1 MTSISSYLN
10 SKILSPLNNA
20 WVKLGEILGRIIA
33 PIVMAIV
40 YFFILTP
47 ISLLVRLFGKDL
59 IGLTWFDL
67 LKKEDGPLEWLQF
80 TEYLISSV
88 FGIFIYLKSKNKN
101 SINSFIWLILSVFC
115 FIVAAEEI
123 SWGERITGFSINS
136 LTEISIQSETN
147 LHNLPFFHDFFL
159 DPILI
164 GICILFGWIGW
175 RKWPYLNSIPNKKLS
190 LFFLI
195 TALYIFYYEISWAS
209 TVEHIRNDLE
219 IYEFLLSTGIFL
231 HFWNN
236 FKLFVKANSQ

>member
-1 MTSISSYLN
+1 M
-10 SKILSPLNNA
+10 
-20 WVKLGEILGRIIA
+20 KLIKTPWGEISPEVNLF
-33 PIVMAIV
+33 PIYYILFIYGFVYILPYGENIV
-40 YFFILTP
+40 
-47 ISLLVRLFGKDL
+47 
-59 IGLTWFDL
+59 GLTWFNL
-67 LKKEDGPLEWLQF
+67 LKLEDGPLEWLQF
-80 TEYLISSV
+80 SEYFISSI
-88 FGIFIYLKSKNKN
+88 FGIFIYFKNKN
-101 SINSFIWLILSVFC
+101 KNTINSFIWIILSAFC
-115 FIVAAEEI
+115 LIVAAEEI

-164 GICILFGWIGW
+164 AICILFGWIGW

-209 TVEHIRNDLE
+209 TVKHIRNDLE

-231 HFWNN
+231 HFWNS
-236 FKLFVKANSQ
+236 FKVFVKGNSQ

>member
-1 MTSISSYLN
+1 M
-10 SKILSPLNNA
+10 
-20 WVKLGEILGRIIA
+20 KLIKTPWGEISPEVNLF
-33 PIVMAIV
+33 PIYYILFIYGFVYILPYGENIV
-40 YFFILTP
+40 
-47 ISLLVRLFGKDL
+47 
-59 IGLTWFDL
+59 GLTWFNL
-67 LKKEDGPLEWLQF
+67 LKLEDGPLEWLQF
-80 TEYLISSV
+80 SEYFISSI
-88 FGIFIYLKSKNKN
+88 FGIFIYFKNKN
-101 SINSFIWLILSVFC
+101 KNTINSFIWLILSAFC

-164 GICILFGWIGW
+164 AICILFGWIGW

-236 FKLFVKANSQ
+236 FKLFVKGNPQ

>member
-1 MTSISSYLN
+1 MKSIKTPWGNISPEVNLFPIYFLLFIYGLVY
-10 SKILSPLNNA
+10 ILPY
-20 WVKLGEILGRIIA
+20 GENI
-33 PIVMAIV
+33 
-40 YFFILTP
+40 
-47 ISLLVRLFGKDL
+47 

-67 LKKEDGPLEWLQF
+67 LKIEDGPLEWLQF
-80 TEYLISSV
+80 FEYLISSI
-88 FGIFIYLKSKNKN
+88 FGVVIFFKSKYKN
-101 SINSFIWLILSVFC
+101 TLNSFIWLILSTFC

-147 LHNLPFFHDFFL
+147 LHNLPFFHDFLL

-164 GICILFGWIGW
+164 AICILFGWVGW
-175 RKWPYLNSIPNKKLS
+175 RRWPYLTSIPNKKLS

-236 FKLFVKANSQ
+236 FKLSIKGNTK

>member
-1 MTSISSYLN
+1 M
-10 SKILSPLNNA
+10 
-20 WVKLGEILGRIIA
+20 KLIKTPWGEISPEVNLF
-33 PIVMAIV
+33 PIYYILFIYGFVYILPYGENIV
-40 YFFILTP
+40 
-47 ISLLVRLFGKDL
+47 
-59 IGLTWFDL
+59 GLTWFNL
-67 LKKEDGPLEWLQF
+67 LKLEDGPLEWLQF
-80 TEYLISSV
+80 SEYFISSI
-88 FGIFIYLKSKNKN
+88 FGIFIYFKIKNKKTIN
-101 SINSFIWLILSVFC
+101 SIIWLILSAFC

-164 GICILFGWIGW
+164 TICILFGWIGW

-236 FKLFVKANSQ
+236 FKLFFRGNSQ

>member
-1 MTSISSYLN
+1 M
-10 SKILSPLNNA
+10 
-20 WVKLGEILGRIIA
+20 KLIKTPWGEISPEVNLF
-33 PIVMAIV
+33 PIYYILFIYGFVYILPYGENIV
-40 YFFILTP
+40 
-47 ISLLVRLFGKDL
+47 
-59 IGLTWFDL
+59 GLTWFNL
-67 LKKEDGPLEWLQF
+67 LKLEDGPLEWLQF
-80 TEYLISSV
+80 SEYFISSI
-88 FGIFIYLKSKNKN
+88 FGIFIYFKSINKKT
-101 SINSFIWLILSVFC
+101 INSFIWLIFSAFC
-115 FIVAAEEI
+115 FFVAAEEI
-123 SWGERITGFSINS
+123 SWGERITGFSLNS

-164 GICILFGWIGW
+164 AICILFGWIGW

-236 FKLFVKANSQ
+236 FKLFIRGNSQ

>member
-1 MTSISSYLN
+1 M
-10 SKILSPLNNA
+10 
-20 WVKLGEILGRIIA
+20 KLIKTPWGEISPEVNLF
-33 PIVMAIV
+33 PIYYILFIYGFVYILPYGENIV
-40 YFFILTP
+40 
-47 ISLLVRLFGKDL
+47 
-59 IGLTWFDL
+59 GLTWFNL
-67 LKKEDGPLEWLQF
+67 LKLEDGPLEWLQF
-80 TEYLISSV
+80 FEYFISSI
-88 FGIFIYLKSKNKN
+88 FGIFIYFKNKN
-101 SINSFIWLILSVFC
+101 KNTINSFIWLIFSAFC

-164 GICILFGWIGW
+164 TICILFGWIGW

-209 TVEHIRNDLE
+209 TVKHIRNDLE

-236 FKLFVKANSQ
+236 FKFFLKGNS

>member
-1 MTSISSYLN
+1 M
-10 SKILSPLNNA
+10 
-20 WVKLGEILGRIIA
+20 KLIKTPWGEISPEVNLF
-33 PIVMAIV
+33 PIYYILFIYGFVYILPYGENIV
-40 YFFILTP
+40 
-47 ISLLVRLFGKDL
+47 
-59 IGLTWFDL
+59 GLTWFNL
-67 LKKEDGPLEWLQF
+67 LKLEDGPLEWLQF
-80 TEYLISSV
+80 SEYFISSI
-88 FGIFIYLKSKNKN
+88 FGIFIYFKNKN
-101 SINSFIWLILSVFC
+101 KNTINSFIWLILSAFC

-164 GICILFGWIGW
+164 TICILFGWIGW

-236 FKLFVKANSQ
+236 FKLFFKGNPQ

>member
-1 MTSISSYLN
+1 M
-10 SKILSPLNNA
+10 
-20 WVKLGEILGRIIA
+20 KLIKTPWGEISPEVNLF
-33 PIVMAIV
+33 PIYYILFIYGFVYILPYGENIV
-40 YFFILTP
+40 
-47 ISLLVRLFGKDL
+47 
-59 IGLTWFDL
+59 GLTWFNL
-67 LKKEDGPLEWLQF
+67 LKLEDGPLEWLQF
-80 TEYLISSV
+80 SEYFISSI
-88 FGIFIYLKSKNKN
+88 FGIFIYFKNKN
-101 SINSFIWLILSVFC
+101 KNTINSFIWLILSAFC

-164 GICILFGWIGW
+164 AICILFGWIGW

-236 FKLFVKANSQ
+236 FKLFVKGNSQ

>member
-1 MTSISSYLN
+1 M
-10 SKILSPLNNA
+10 
-20 WVKLGEILGRIIA
+20 KLIKTPWGEISPEVNLF
-33 PIVMAIV
+33 PIYYILFIYGFVYILPYGENIV
-40 YFFILTP
+40 
-47 ISLLVRLFGKDL
+47 
-59 IGLTWFDL
+59 GLTWFNL
-67 LKKEDGPLEWLQF
+67 LKLEDGPLEWLQF
-80 TEYLISSV
+80 SEYFISSI
-88 FGIFIYLKSKNKN
+88 FGIFIYFKNKN
-101 SINSFIWLILSVFC
+101 KNTINSFIWLIFSAFC

-164 GICILFGWIGW
+164 AICILFGWIGW

-236 FKLFVKANSQ
+236 FKLVVRGNSQ

>member
-1 MTSISSYLN
+1 M
-10 SKILSPLNNA
+10 
-20 WVKLGEILGRIIA
+20 KLIKTPWGEISPEVNLF
-33 PIVMAIV
+33 PIYYILFIYGFVYILPYGENIV
-40 YFFILTP
+40 
-47 ISLLVRLFGKDL
+47 
-59 IGLTWFDL
+59 GLTWFNL
-67 LKKEDGPLEWLQF
+67 LKLEDGPLEWLQF
-80 TEYLISSV
+80 SEYFISSI
-88 FGIFIYLKSKNKN
+88 FGIFIYFKNKN
-101 SINSFIWLILSVFC
+101 KNTINSFIWLIFSAFC

-164 GICILFGWIGW
+164 AICILFGWIGW

-231 HFWNN
+231 HFWNS
-236 FKLFVKANSQ
+236 FKVFVKGNSQ

>member
-1 MTSISSYLN
+1 M
-10 SKILSPLNNA
+10 
-20 WVKLGEILGRIIA
+20 KLIKTPWGEISPEVNLF
-33 PIVMAIV
+33 PIYYILFIYGFVYILPYGENIV
-40 YFFILTP
+40 
-47 ISLLVRLFGKDL
+47 
-59 IGLTWFDL
+59 GLTWFNL
-67 LKKEDGPLEWLQF
+67 LKLEDGPLEWLQF
-80 TEYLISSV
+80 SEYFISSI
-88 FGIFIYLKSKNKN
+88 FGIFIYFKNKN
-101 SINSFIWLILSVFC
+101 KNTINSFIWLILSAFC
-115 FIVAAEEI
+115 FIVGAEEI

-136 LTEISIQSETN
+136 LTEMSIQSETN

-164 GICILFGWIGW
+164 TICILFGWIGW

-236 FKLFVKANSQ
+236 LKLFIKGNSQ

>member
-1 MTSISSYLN
+1 M
-10 SKILSPLNNA
+10 
-20 WVKLGEILGRIIA
+20 KLIKTPWGEISPEVNLF
-33 PIVMAIV
+33 PIYYILFIYGFVYILPYGENIV
-40 YFFILTP
+40 
-47 ISLLVRLFGKDL
+47 
-59 IGLTWFDL
+59 GLTWFNL
-67 LKKEDGPLEWLQF
+67 LKLEDGPLEWLQF
-80 TEYLISSV
+80 SEYFISSI
-88 FGIFIYLKSKNKN
+88 FGIFIYFKNKN
-101 SINSFIWLILSVFC
+101 KNTINSFIWLIFSAFC

-159 DPILI
+159 DPILFA
-164 GICILFGWIGW
+164 ICILFGWIGW

-236 FKLFVKANSQ
+236 FKLFLKGKFN

>member
-1 MTSISSYLN
+1 M
-10 SKILSPLNNA
+10 
-20 WVKLGEILGRIIA
+20 KLIKTPWGEISPEVNLF
-33 PIVMAIV
+33 PIYYILFIYGFVYILPYGENIV
-40 YFFILTP
+40 
-47 ISLLVRLFGKDL
+47 
-59 IGLTWFDL
+59 GLTWFNL
-67 LKKEDGPLEWLQF
+67 LKLEDGPLEWLQF
-80 TEYLISSV
+80 SEYFISSI
-88 FGIFIYLKSKNKN
+88 FGIFIYFKNKN
-101 SINSFIWLILSVFC
+101 KNTKNSFIWLILSAFC

-123 SWGERITGFSINS
+123 SWGERITGFSLNS

-164 GICILFGWIGW
+164 AICILFGWIGW

-236 FKLFVKANSQ
+236 FKLFIRGNSQ

>member
-1 MTSISSYLN
+1 M
-10 SKILSPLNNA
+10 
-20 WVKLGEILGRIIA
+20 KLIKTPWGEISPEVNLF
-33 PIVMAIV
+33 PIYYILFIYGFVYILPYGENIV
-40 YFFILTP
+40 
-47 ISLLVRLFGKDL
+47 
-59 IGLTWFDL
+59 GLTWFNL
-67 LKKEDGPLEWLQF
+67 LKLEDGPLEWLQF
-80 TEYLISSV
+80 SEYFISSI
-88 FGIFIYLKSKNKN
+88 FGIFIYFKNKN
-101 SINSFIWLILSVFC
+101 KNTINSFIWLIFSAFC

-164 GICILFGWIGW
+164 AICILFGWIGW

-236 FKLFVKANSQ
+236 FKLFVRGNSQ

>member
-1 MTSISSYLN
+1 M
-10 SKILSPLNNA
+10 
-20 WVKLGEILGRIIA
+20 KLIKTPWGEISPEVNLF
-33 PIVMAIV
+33 PIYYILFIYGFVYILPYGENIV
-40 YFFILTP
+40 
-47 ISLLVRLFGKDL
+47 
-59 IGLTWFDL
+59 GLTWFNL
-67 LKKEDGPLEWLQF
+67 LKLEDGPLEWLQF
-80 TEYLISSV
+80 SEYFISSI
-88 FGIFIYLKSKNKN
+88 FGIFIYFKNKN
-101 SINSFIWLILSVFC
+101 KNTINSFIWLIFSAFC

-164 GICILFGWIGW
+164 AICILFGWIGW

-209 TVEHIRNDLE
+209 TVKHIRNDLE

-236 FKLFVKANSQ
+236 FKLFIRGNSQ

>member
-1 MTSISSYLN
+1 MKSIKTPWGKISPEVNLFPIYYLVFIYGFVY
-10 SKILSPLNNA
+10 ILPY
-20 WVKLGEILGRIIA
+20 GE
-33 PIVMAIV
+33 
-40 YFFILTP
+40 
-47 ISLLVRLFGKDL
+47 DL
-59 IGLTWFDL
+59 IGLTWFNL
-67 LKKEDGPLEWLQF
+67 LKIEDGPLEWLQF
-80 TEYLISSV
+80 LEYLISSI
-88 FGIFIYLKSKNKN
+88 FGILIYFKSKNKN
-101 SINSFIWLILSVFC
+101 TVDSFIWLILSAYC

-123 SWGERITGFSINS
+123 SWGERITGFSLNF
-136 LTEISIQSETN
+136 LTDISIQSETN
-147 LHNLPFFHDFFL
+147 LHNLPFFHNFFL

-164 GICILFGWIGW
+164 TICILFGWIGW

-236 FKLFVKANSQ
+236 FKLFLKGNS

>member
-1 MTSISSYLN
+1 M
-10 SKILSPLNNA
+10 
-20 WVKLGEILGRIIA
+20 KLIKTPWGEISPEVNLF
-33 PIVMAIV
+33 PIYYILFIYGFVYILPYGENIV
-40 YFFILTP
+40 
-47 ISLLVRLFGKDL
+47 
-59 IGLTWFDL
+59 GLTWFNL
-67 LKKEDGPLEWLQF
+67 LKLEDGPLEWLQF
-80 TEYLISSV
+80 SEYFISSI
-88 FGIFIYLKSKNKN
+88 FGIFIYFKNKN
-101 SINSFIWLILSVFC
+101 KNTINSFIWLILSAFC

-164 GICILFGWIGW
+164 TICILFGWIGW

-209 TVEHIRNDLE
+209 TVKHIRNDLE

-236 FKLFVKANSQ
+236 FKLFVKGRSQ

>member
-1 MTSISSYLN
+1 M
-10 SKILSPLNNA
+10 
-20 WVKLGEILGRIIA
+20 KLIKTPWGEISPEVNLF
-33 PIVMAIV
+33 PIYYILFIYGFVYILPYGENIV
-40 YFFILTP
+40 
-47 ISLLVRLFGKDL
+47 
-59 IGLTWFDL
+59 GLTWFNL
-67 LKKEDGPLEWLQF
+67 LKIEDGPLEWLQF
-80 TEYLISSV
+80 SEYLISSLL
-88 FGIFIYLKSKNKN
+88 GTFIYLKSKNKN
-101 SINSFIWLILSVFC
+101 TINSFIWLILSAFC

-123 SWGERITGFSINS
+123 SWGERLTGFSINS

-147 LHNLPFFHDFFL
+147 LHNLPFFHNFFL

-164 GICILFGWIGW
+164 AICILFGWIGW

-236 FKLFVKANSQ
+236 FKLFIRGNSQ

>member
-1 MTSISSYLN
+1 M
-10 SKILSPLNNA
+10 
-20 WVKLGEILGRIIA
+20 KLIKTPWGEISPEVNLF
-33 PIVMAIV
+33 PIYYILFIYGFVYILPYGENIV
-40 YFFILTP
+40 
-47 ISLLVRLFGKDL
+47 
-59 IGLTWFDL
+59 GLTWFNL
-67 LKKEDGPLEWLQF
+67 LKLEDGPLEWLQF
-80 TEYLISSV
+80 SEYFISSI
-88 FGIFIYLKSKNKN
+88 FGIFIYFKNKN
-101 SINSFIWLILSVFC
+101 KNTINSFIWLIFSAFC

-164 GICILFGWIGW
+164 TICILFGWIGW

-236 FKLFVKANSQ
+236 FKLFVKGNSQ

>member
-1 MTSISSYLN
+1 MKSIKTPWGNISPEVNLFPIYFLLFIYGLVY
-10 SKILSPLNNA
+10 ILPY
-20 WVKLGEILGRIIA
+20 GENI
-33 PIVMAIV
+33 
-40 YFFILTP
+40 
-47 ISLLVRLFGKDL
+47 

-67 LKKEDGPLEWLQF
+67 LKIEDGPLEWLQF
-80 TEYLISSV
+80 FEYLISSI
-88 FGIFIYLKSKNKN
+88 FGVVIFFKSKYKN
-101 SINSFIWLILSVFC
+101 TLNSFIWLIVSTFC

-147 LHNLPFFHDFFL
+147 LHNLPFFHDFLL

-164 GICILFGWIGW
+164 AICILFGWVGW
-175 RKWPYLNSIPNKKLS
+175 RRWPYLTSIPNKKLS

-236 FKLFVKANSQ
+236 FKLSIKGNTK

>member
-1 MTSISSYLN
+1 MKSIKTPWGKISPEVNLFPIYYLVFIYGFVY
-10 SKILSPLNNA
+10 ILPY
-20 WVKLGEILGRIIA
+20 GE
-33 PIVMAIV
+33 
-40 YFFILTP
+40 
-47 ISLLVRLFGKDL
+47 DL

-67 LKKEDGPLEWLQF
+67 LKIEDGPLEWLQF
-80 TEYLISSV
+80 LEYLISSI
-88 FGIFIYLKSKNKN
+88 FGFLIYFKSKNKN
-101 SINSFIWLILSVFC
+101 SIDSFIWLILSAYC

-123 SWGERITGFSINS
+123 SWGERITGFSLNF
-136 LTEISIQSETN
+136 LTDISIQSETN
-147 LHNLPFFHDFFL
+147 LHNLPFFHNFFL

-164 GICILFGWIGW
+164 TICILFGWIGW

-236 FKLFVKANSQ
+236 FKLFLKGNS

>member
-1 MTSISSYLN
+1 M
-10 SKILSPLNNA
+10 
-20 WVKLGEILGRIIA
+20 KLIKTPWGEISPEVNLF
-33 PIVMAIV
+33 PIYYILFIYGFVYILPYGENIV
-40 YFFILTP
+40 
-47 ISLLVRLFGKDL
+47 
-59 IGLTWFDL
+59 GLTWFNL
-67 LKKEDGPLEWLQF
+67 LKLEDGPLEWLQF
-80 TEYLISSV
+80 SEYFISSI
-88 FGIFIYLKSKNKN
+88 FGLFIYFQNKNKN
-101 SINSFIWLILSVFC
+101 TINSFIWLILSAFC

-164 GICILFGWIGW
+164 TICILFGWIGW

-236 FKLFVKANSQ
+236 FKLFLKRNSK

>member
-1 MTSISSYLN
+1 M
-10 SKILSPLNNA
+10 
-20 WVKLGEILGRIIA
+20 KLIKTPWGEISPEVNLF
-33 PIVMAIV
+33 PIYYILFIYGFVYILPYGENIV
-40 YFFILTP
+40 
-47 ISLLVRLFGKDL
+47 
-59 IGLTWFDL
+59 GLTWFNL
-67 LKKEDGPLEWLQF
+67 LKLEDGPLEWLQF
-80 TEYLISSV
+80 SEYFISSI
-88 FGIFIYLKSKNKN
+88 FGIFIYFKNKN
-101 SINSFIWLILSVFC
+101 KNTIDSFIWLILSAFC

-164 GICILFGWIGW
+164 AICILFGWIGW

-231 HFWNN
+231 HFWNS
-236 FKLFVKANSQ
+236 FKVFVKGNSQ

>member
-1 MTSISSYLN
+1 MKLIKTPWGSF
-10 SKILSPLNNA
+10 SPE
-20 WVKLGEILGRIIA
+20 V
-33 PIVMAIV
+33 
-40 YFFILTP
+40 
-47 ISLLVRLFGKDL
+47 SLLPIYYLVFIYGFIYILPFGEN
-59 IGLTWFDL
+59 IVGLTWFNL
-67 LKKEDGPLEWLQF
+67 LKLEDGPLEWLQF
-80 TEYLISSV
+80 SEYFISSI
-88 FGIFIYLKSKNKN
+88 FGIFIYFKNKN
-101 SINSFIWLILSVFC
+101 KNTINSFIWLIFSAFC

-164 GICILFGWIGW
+164 TICILFGWIGW

-236 FKLFVKANSQ
+236 FKLFIRGNSQ

>member
-1 MTSISSYLN
+1 MKSI
-10 SKILSPLNNA
+10 KTP
-20 WVKLGEILGRIIA
+20 WGEISPEVNLF
-33 PIVMAIV
+33 PIYYILFIYGFV
-40 YFFILTP
+40 YILP
-47 ISLLVRLFGKDL
+47 YGENI

-67 LKKEDGPLEWLQF
+67 LKLEDGPLEWLQF
-80 TEYLISSV
+80 SEYLISSI
-88 FGIFIYLKSKNKN
+88 FGIFIYLKNKNKN
-101 SINSFIWLILSVFC
+101 TRNSFIWLILSAFC

-123 SWGERITGFSINS
+123 SWGERITGLSLNS

-147 LHNLPFFHDFFL
+147 LHNLPFFHNFFL

-164 GICILFGWIGW
+164 AICILFGWIGW

-236 FKLFVKANSQ
+236 FKLFVKGNSQ